1 MPKAEILQTN
11 FSSGELSPRAAG
23 RVDIARYANAAKK
36 LCNVISRT
44 LGGAEKRPGTE
55 FITAAKHADKAARLV
70 PYIFSRDQAYILEM
84 GDNYLR
90 VFKSDGTQV
99 GGFATPYEIATP
111 YDEAAVQALDYC
123 QGEDTMYLFHGDV
136 FPNRLRCFADNKW
149 DCANAP
155 FTTTPFAELG
165 HKPAANLTLSANTI
179 GTGRTMTASASVFL
193 EGDVGRAILQS
204 AGIAVITAYTSGTV
218 VTVEVKSLF
227 DSTSIATGT
236 WELDS
241 SPQVT
246 LSPQD
251 FASDDKADP
260 VGTEIALT
268 VSATIE
274 RTLAAPKSIEEIS
287 HSPFQIAGG
296 GSDVTVRITA
306 HGYSTNDE
314 IVVAGNVP
322 AGYNGTV
329 KITVVDADHFTY
341 PKPYVSAATALGTA
355 YKVSGSTTA
364 AGNAFRTEDVGKFVR
379 MNGGLVKITSF
390 VTAKQVKGEIIQEM
404 TAPVSAPPMAW
415 TLEAA
420 VWNATNGYPR
430 TGTLHEQRLITAANE
445 KKQQTIWGSRTGE
458 PLDFTIGVNDD
469 DAFAFTIGSDEATQV
484 AYVSSAR
491 NLIVLSYNGE
501 YTMQGGIEK
510 PITPTNVQ
518 IKPHTPHGCA
528 TVRPVQVGRESV
540 FVQRAGRKLRAMGFR
555 YDEDG
560 YKSPDLTTL
569 AEHITATGVVSM
581 ALQQEPDPVVW
592 VVLANGRLASVTLD
606 RELDVIAWN
615 SHEIDGAVESVAT
628 IPAGDTE
635 QVWLIIRRLV
645 DGNIVRYIERFQP
658 SWYPIYGTTMPDAD
672 DFPPADEPFNWGFQL
687 DCAVTQ
693 DYAAGKATWSG
704 LGHLEGRTVRCL
716 ADGVD
721 MGEFTVTAGEIT
733 LPRTAKRVLIGLMFK
748 PVIELLT
755 PEIGTQ
761 TGSSAS
767 SAYSVNQIGLRVI
780 NTLGATINGGLVIP
794 GRTIGPD
801 LLDKPPELFSGIKYE
816 SGYGWEKGE
825 TSTVISQDAPFP
837 FHILSVV
844 RSITVNGG

>member
-23 RVDIARYANAAKK
+23 RVDIARYTNAAKK

-70 PYIFSRDQAYILEM
+70 PYIFSRDQAYVLEM

-179 GTGRTMTASASVFL
+179 GTGRTMTADASVFL

-204 AGIAVITAYTSGTV
+204 AGIAVITGYTSGTV

-227 DSTSIATGT
+227 DSTSIGTGT

-241 SPQVT
+241 SPQVAIV
-246 LSPQD
+246 PQD
-251 FASDDKADP
+251 LENDEKADAI
-260 VGTEIALT
+260 GAEITLT
-268 VSATIE
+268 VTSTVQKS
-274 RTLAAPKSIEEIS
+274 TDAAKNIEEIS
-287 HSPFQIAGG
+287 QGG
-296 GSDVTVRITA
+296 IGSTVATVKITA
-306 HGYSTNDE
+306 HGYTTGDE
-314 IVVAGNVP
+314 VLIDGNTP
-322 AGYNGTV
+322 TAYNGTKV
-329 KITVVDADHFTY
+329 ITVTDADHFTY
-341 PKPYVSAATALGTA
+341 PLAYAASAVSLGTVA
-355 YKVSGSTTA
+355 RVSSTTIPDIE
-364 AGNAFRTEDVGKFVR
+364 AFRTEDVGKFVR

-390 VTAKQVKGEIIQEM
+390 VSAKQVKGEIIQEM

-415 TLEAA
+415 TLESA
-420 VWNATNGYPR
+420 VWNSDNGYPR
-430 TGTLHEQRLITAANE
+430 TGTLHEQRLIAAATE
-445 KKQQTIWGSRTGE
+445 KNQQTIWGSRTGE
-458 PLDFTIGVNDD
+458 PLDFTLGVNDD

-491 NLIVLSYNGE
+491 NLVVLSYNGE

-540 FVQRAGRKLRAMGFR
+540 FVQRAGRKLRAMG
-555 YDEDG
+555 YHYEEDG
-560 YKSPDLTTL
+560 YKAPDLTTL
-569 AEHITATGVVSM
+569 AEHITATGIAGM
-581 ALQQEPDPVVW
+581 AFQQEPDPVVW
-592 VVLANGRLASVTLD
+592 VRLNNGRLVSVTLD

-615 SHEIDGAVESVAT
+615 SHETDGAIESMAV
-628 IPAGDTE
+628 IPAGDSE
-635 QVWLIIRRLV
+635 QVWMIIRRLV
-645 DGNIVRYIERFQP
+645 DGNIVRYVERFQP
-658 SWYPIYGTTMPDAD
+658 AWYPIYGTAMPDAD

-693 DYAAGKATWSG
+693 DDATGKATWDG
-704 LGHLEGRTVRCL
+704 LGHLEGRVVRVL

-733 LPRTAKRVLIGLMFK
+733 LPRTAKRVLVGLFFA

-780 NTLGATINGGLVIP
+780 NTLAATINGGLVIP
-794 GRTIGPD
+794 GRSIGPG
-801 LLDKPPELFSGIKYE
+801 LLDTPPELFSGIKYE
-816 SGYGWEKGE
+816 SAYGWEKGE
-825 TSTVISQDAPFP
+825 TATTISQDAPFP
-837 FHILSVV
+837 FHILSVI

>member
-23 RVDIARYANAAKK
+23 RVDIARYPNAAKK

-55 FITAAKHADKAARLV
+55 FITATKHADKKARLV

-84 GDNYLR
+84 GENYLR
-90 VFKSDGTQV
+90 VFKPDGTQV

-111 YDEAAVQALDYC
+111 YNEAAAQEMDYC

-165 HKPAANLTLSANTI
+165 HKPAANLTLSSNTI
-179 GTGRTMTASASVFL
+179 GTGRTITADASVFL
-193 EGDVGRAILQS
+193 KGDVGRAILQS

-227 DSTSIATGT
+227 NSTSIATGA

-246 LSPQD
+246 LVPQD
-251 FASDDKADP
+251 LEDDKKADS
-260 VGTEIALT
+260 VGAEISLT
-268 VSATIE
+268 VTSTVQKATDP
-274 RTLAAPKSIEEIS
+274 AKKIEEIS
-287 HSPFQIAGG
+287 QGGFGSAIA
-296 GSDVTVRITA
+296 TVKITA
-306 HGYSTNDE
+306 HGYSTGNE
-314 IVVAGNVP
+314 VIVAGNAPTV
-322 AGYNGTV
+322 YNGTV
-329 KITVVDADHFTY
+329 IITVLDANHFTY
-341 PKPYVSAATALGTA
+341 PLAYAPLAISLGTVA
-355 YKVSGSTTA
+355 KVTSTTVPDLD
-364 AGNAFRTEDVGKFVR
+364 AFRTEDVGKFIR

-430 TGTLHEQRLITAANE
+430 TGTLHEQRLIAAANE

-458 PLDFTIGVNDD
+458 PLDFTIGANDD
-469 DAFAFTIGSDEATQV
+469 DAFSFTIGSDEATQV

-555 YDEDG
+555 YEEDG

-592 VVLANGRLASVTLD
+592 VVLANGRLVSVTLD

-658 SWYPIYGTTMPDAD
+658 SWYPIYGTTMPEAD

-704 LGHLEGRTVRCL
+704 LGHLEGHTVRCL

-721 MGEFTVTAGEIT
+721 MGEFTVTAGAIT
-733 LPRTAKRVLIGLMFK
+733 LPRTAKRVLVGLMFK

>member
-23 RVDIARYANAAKK
+23 RVDIARYPNAAKK

-55 FITAAKHADKAARLV
+55 FIAAAKHADKAARLV

-179 GTGRTMTASASVFL
+179 GTGRTMTADASVFL

-204 AGIAVITAYTSGTV
+204 AGIAVITGYTSGTV

-227 DSTSIATGT
+227 DSTSIGTGT

-241 SPQVT
+241 SPQVAIVPQDLENDEKADAVGALIT
-246 LSPQD
+246 LSVT
-251 FASDDKADP
+251 S
-260 VGTEIALT
+260 T
-268 VSATIE
+268 VSKATD
-274 RTLAAPKSIEEIS
+274 AAKNIEELSQGGIGS
-287 HSPFQIAGG
+287 SIA
-296 GSDVTVRITA
+296 TVKITG
-306 HGYSTNDE
+306 HGYSTGNE
-314 IVVAGNVP
+314 VIIAGNAP
-322 AGYNGTV
+322 TSYNATTT
-329 KITVVDADHFTY
+329 ITVLDADHFTY
-341 PKPYVSAATALGTA
+341 PLVYAPPAVSLGTVA
-355 YKVSGSTTA
+355 RVSSTTIPDIE
-364 AGNAFRTEDVGKFVR
+364 AFRTEDVGKFVR

-390 VTAKQVKGEIIQEM
+390 VSAKQVKGEIIQEM

-415 TLEAA
+415 TLESA
-420 VWNATNGYPR
+420 VWNSGNGYPR
-430 TGTLHEQRLITAANE
+430 TGTLHEQRLVAAATN
-445 KKQQTIWGSRTGE
+445 KNQQTIWGSRTGE
-458 PLDFTIGVNDD
+458 PLDFTLGVNDD

-491 NLIVLSYNGE
+491 NLVVLSYNGE

-518 IKPHTPHGCA
+518 IQPHPPHGCA
-528 TVRPVQVGRESV
+528 TVCQVQVGRESV
-540 FVQRAGRKLRAMGFR
+540 FVQRAGRKLRAMG
-555 YDEDG
+555 YHYEEDG
-560 YKSPDLTTL
+560 YKAPDLTTL

-581 ALQQEPDPVVW
+581 ALQQVPDPVVW
-592 VVLANGRLASVTLD
+592 AVLTNGRLVSVTLD
-606 RELDVIAWN
+606 RELDVIAWT

-635 QVWLIIRRLV
+635 QVWLLIRRLV
-645 DGNIVRYIERFQP
+645 DGNIVRYVERFQP
-658 SWYPIYGTTMPDAD
+658 AWYPIYGTTVPDAD

-687 DCAVTQ
+687 DCAISQ
-693 DYAAGKATWSG
+693 DDVAGKATWDG
-704 LGHLEGRTVRCL
+704 LDHLEGLDVRVL

-721 MGEFTVTAGEIT
+721 MGEFTVTAGAIT
-733 LPRTAKRVLIGLMFK
+733 LPRTAKRVLIGLMFV
-748 PVIELLT
+748 PIIELLT

-794 GRTIGPD
+794 GRSIGPD
-801 LLDKPPELFSGIKYE
+801 LLDRPPELFSGIKYE
-816 SGYGWEKGE
+816 SAIGWGKGE
-825 TSTVISQDAPFP
+825 TTTTISQAAPFP
-837 FHILSVV
+837 FHILSVI